1 MERLPGIK
9 RVEKGFYRFQ
19 EINTV
24 FYDPAKITVDEME
37 KALKKAGTYKKTLG
51 AKP

>member
-9 RVEKGFYRFQ
+9 RVEKGFYHFR

-24 FYDPAKITVDEME
+24 FYDPAKVTVDQME
-37 KALKKAGTYKKTLG
+37 RALKKAGTYKKTLG
-51 AKP
+51 ENP